1 MNSSKKTAMYFMYIV
16 DVVTLIIS
24 FCMAYL
30 VKFNWIEGENNIHRS
45 DYIILFLLISI
56 MYILINLIFMKNID
70 FINRNI
76 TKEVIE
82 TVTGGGKRV
91 GSVILVD
98 IAPFIK
104 ELYLHLLRRYIARQ
118 HPEVAQGAIRVIVAP
133 IGIAVFQENIAVL
146 VHIVI
151 PTATTGSGIEVEN
164 HFIVGL
170 LQHGIKQS
178 A

>member
-82 TVTGGGKRV
+82 TVKT
-91 GSVILVD
+91 
-98 IAPFIK
+98 
-104 ELYLHLLRRYIARQ
+104 
-118 HPEVAQGAIRVIVAP
+118 IVY
-133 IGIAVFQENIAVL
+133 IAVL
-146 VHIVI
+146 VMVVLFFLKNSANYSRSMMPYIYSCIMPGHVNGK
-151 PTATTGSGIEVEN
+151 TGAKEN
-164 HFIVGL
+164 ITSC
-170 LQHGIKQS
+170 ICK
-178 A
+178 

>member
-1 MNSSKKTAMYFMYIV
+1 MYFMYIV

-82 TVTGGGKRV
+82 TVKT
-91 GSVILVD
+91 
-98 IAPFIK
+98 
-104 ELYLHLLRRYIARQ
+104 
-118 HPEVAQGAIRVIVAP
+118 
-133 IGIAVFQENIAVL
+133 IGYGCVVL
-146 VHIVI
+146 F
-151 PTATTGSGIEVEN
+151 E
-164 HFIVGL
+164 
-170 LQHGIKQS
+170 KQR
-178 A
+178 

>member
-76 TKEVIE
+76 V
-82 TVTGGGKRV
+82 
-91 GSVILVD
+91 L
-98 IAPFIK
+98 
-104 ELYLHLLRRYIARQ
+104 LYANIFNGDSCTCYLRHSHLPYFL
-118 HPEVAQGAIRVIVAP
+118 
-133 IGIAVFQENIAVL
+133 
-146 VHIVI
+146 
-151 PTATTGSGIEVEN
+151 
-164 HFIVGL
+164 
-170 LQHGIKQS
+170 
-178 A
+178 

>member
-70 FINRNI
+70 FWHKN
-76 TKEVIE
+76 
-82 TVTGGGKRV
+82 
-91 GSVILVD
+91 
-98 IAPFIK
+98 
-104 ELYLHLLRRYIARQ
+104 LLN
-118 HPEVAQGAIRVIVAP
+118 
-133 IGIAVFQENIAVL
+133 F
-146 VHIVI
+146 
-151 PTATTGSGIEVEN
+151 
-164 HFIVGL
+164 
-170 LQHGIKQS
+170 
-178 A
+178 